1 MYYELN
7 ISCPQKIDKVSPVRG
22 RVEECGAVCFVYVA
36 SSSKQDGQRLWKELP
51 GVENVAK
58 VRRCDGYDPLAL
70 SDEDLTGNTQV
81 FQTPDRTSFYTIRS
95 LVLSSL

>member
-1 MYYELN
+1 MYELH
-7 ISCPQKIDKVSPVRG
+7 ISCPQKIDKVSPVRD
-22 RVEECGAVCFVYVA
+22 RVEECEAVCYVY
-36 SSSKQDGQRLWKELP
+36 
-51 GVENVAK
+51 VAK

-70 SDEDLTGNTQV
+70 SDEDLTGNKQV